1 MPPGKPRLLV
11 RVSQILTSDGKKMCS
26 QEDWQKK
33 LGTQGN
39 KILNS
44 QIKSQVSS
52 GNIDAG
58 RIIIGPST
66 STPRYLPRRK
76 ENKDLYANIHSSTT
90 PNRQKVEAS
99 KVSSSDECI
108 GKMWSIHVMAYH
120 LATKGIKC
128 WYMLSLYEPQKQ
140 YANWK
145 KPVIKEH
152 TSGGKS
158 TENRMVAAQV
168 RNRN

>member
-1 MPPGKPRLLV
+1 
-11 RVSQILTSDGKKMCS
+11 MCS
-26 QEDWQKK
+26 QEDLQKK

-58 RIIIGPST
+58 RISIWPSN

-90 PNRQKVEAS
+90 HNRQKLEAS
-99 KVSSSDECI
+99 KVSSTDECI

-120 LATKGIKC
+120 SATQRNKVLIHAISVWTSKAVCQVKG
-128 WYMLSLYEPQKQ
+128 
-140 YANWK
+140 A
-145 KPVIKEH
+145 IKEH
-152 TSGGKS
+152 TSRGKS
-158 TENRMVAAQV
+158 TENSGGCPGEE
-168 RNRN
+168 